1 MNKGARH
8 KKQRSTRVRLKADA
22 HYLLRSILTEAHEL
36 PYSVEEQIKEMM
48 GRLQP
53 KPGVAAR
60 IELTAFT
67 KESKSNG
74 KQ

>member
-1 MNKGARH
+1 MNSGARH

-22 HYLLRSILTEAHEL
+22 HYLLNEIIVGEYELPFSLTEE
-36 PYSVEEQIKEMM
+36 IREMM

-60 IELTAFT
+60 IELTAYT

-74 KQ
+74 

>member
-1 MNKGARH
+1 MNRGARL

-22 HYLLRSILTEAHEL
+22 HHLLKSILDDGYEV
-36 PYSVEEQIKEMM
+36 PYSVEEEIREMM

-60 IELTAFT
+60 IELTGYT
-67 KESKSNG
+67 K
-74 KQ
+74 